1 MSLKDFFN
9 FNQGGKTDYSVNLC
23 FSFAYGDKNFK
34 FAEVFTVEIFRK
46 ILTDCY
52 EHAADFPKGKEIALW
67 DSVVFTQ
74 ARRGLISILAHAM
87 THKEKLYLK
96 LDEGCVRKA
105 TEAEK
110 KEIDADPSGKKG
122 LCVDFTDF
130 HRATIVLIL
139 ASLVELLL
147 NNANTS
153 LNVSK
158 SILLKINA
166 LRENVAN
173 ANAGEV
179 IEQAKAIAQGLKNGT
194 GGLLDAGDVV
204 ELPTFDTNPM
214 EQALD
219 VLYGLMSFITGLP
232 RAYISGE
239 LTTGLS
245 TTGEADEKGIERGL
259 TFYFN
264 SIFKPVC
271 DKLLGGNLVF
281 KTSNWRKFAEVA
293 NLLPVLEA
301 TDMVPADYKEKLIKE
316 LFG

>member
-1 MSLKDFFN
+1 MSLKEFFN
-9 FNQGGKTDYSVNLC
+9 FNQGGKTDYSVDLG

-34 FAEVFTVEIFRK
+34 FAEVFTFEIFRK

-52 EHAADFPKGKEIALW
+52 EHAADFPKDQESALW

-96 LDEGCVRKA
+96 IDEGYVRKA
-105 TEAEK
+105 TEEEK

-139 ASLVELLL
+139 ASLINLLL
-147 NNANTS
+147 ENANTS

-158 SILLKINA
+158 SILLKING

-179 IEQAKAIAQGLKNGT
+179 IEQAKAIEQGLKNGT
-194 GGLLDAGDVV
+194 GGLFDAGDNL

-219 VLYGLMSFITGLP
+219 VLYGLMSFITGMP

-271 DKLLGGNLVF
+271 DKLLGGKLVF
-281 KTSNWRKFAEVA
+281 KTSNWRKFAEIA
-293 NLLPVLEA
+293 NLLPTLEA
-301 TDMVPADYKEKLIKE
+301 TDMVSKEYKNKLIKE
-316 LFG
+316 VFG

>member
-9 FNQGGKTDYSVNLC
+9 FNQGGKTDYSVSLG
-23 FSFAYGDKNFK
+23 FDFAYGDKTFK

-87 THKEKLYLK
+87 TYKEKLYLK
-96 LDEGCVRKA
+96 LDEGYVRKA

-122 LCVDFTDF
+122 LCVDFSDF
-130 HRATIVLIL
+130 HRATIVLNL

-147 NNANTS
+147 KNANTA
-153 LNVSK
+153 LNISK
-158 SILLKINA
+158 SILLQING

-194 GGLLDAGDVV
+194 GGLLDAGDIVK
-204 ELPTFDTNPM
+204 LPTFDTNPM

-271 DKLLGGNLVF
+271 DKLFGGSLVF
-281 KTSNWRKFAEVA
+281 KTSNWRKFAEIA
-293 NLLPVLEA
+293 NLLPTLEA
-301 TDMVPADYKEKLIKE
+301 TDMVPEEYKTKLIKE

>member
-1 MSLKDFFN
+1 MNLKEFFN
-9 FNQGGKTDYSVNLC
+9 FNQGGNTDYSVALG
-23 FSFAYGDKNFK
+23 FDFAYGGKDFK
-34 FAEVFTVEIFRK
+34 FAEVFTFEIFRK

-52 EHAADFPKGKEIALW
+52 EHAADFPQGKEVALW

-74 ARRGLISILAHAM
+74 ARRGLISILAYAM

-96 LDEGCVRKA
+96 LDEGYVRKA

-110 KEIDADPSGKKG
+110 TEIDADPSGKKG

-147 NNANTS
+147 KNANTA
-153 LNVSK
+153 LNISK
-158 SILLKINA
+158 SILLQISG

-173 ANAGEV
+173 ANTDEV
-179 IEQAKAIAQGLKNGT
+179 IAQAKAIEQGLKNGT
-194 GGLLDAGDVV
+194 GGLLDAGDIVK
-204 ELPTFDTNPM
+204 LPTFDTNPM

-219 VLYGLMSFITGLP
+219 VLYGQMSFITGLP

-271 DKLLGGNLVF
+271 DKLLGGHLVF
-281 KTSNWRKFAEVA
+281 KTSNWRKFAEIA

-301 TDMVPADYKEKLIKE
+301 TDMVQEDYKTKLIKE
-316 LFG
+316 VFG

>member
-9 FNQGGKTDYSVNLC
+9 FNQGGKTDYSVNLG

-52 EHAADFPKGKEIALW
+52 EHAADFQKGKEIALW

-87 THKEKLYLK
+87 TYKEKLYLK
-96 LDEGCVRKA
+96 LDEGYVRKA

-122 LCVDFTDF
+122 LCVDFSDF

-147 NNANTS
+147 KNANTA
-153 LNVSK
+153 LNISK
-158 SILLKINA
+158 SILLQING

-194 GGLLDAGDVV
+194 GGLLDAGDIVK
-204 ELPTFDTNPM
+204 LPTFDTNPM

-271 DKLLGGNLVF
+271 DKLFGGSLVF
-281 KTSNWRKFAEVA
+281 KTSNWRKFAEIA
-293 NLLPVLEA
+293 NLLPTLEA
-301 TDMVPADYKEKLIKE
+301 TDMVPEEYKTKLIKE